1 MSFSKFKY
9 PLRVFYSDDYAV
21 GEGLETVT
29 KSKLLAE
36 MIKECRVPRVELVA
50 PKLATEVEL
59 MLVHSPNYI
68 QRVLNGETQL
78 GECPR
83 GQVGKVSACDAREGT
98 RGQVGTVTRGNT
110 KIHGRHAVPPLPNP
124 IEETRGQGEMSGR
137 DAVAPLPINKLVRS
151 VLASTG
157 GMRDATNEALRNGR
171 SGSFSSGLHHART
184 NAGMGFCTFN
194 GLALAALEA
203 LKKVKSVGILDLDAH
218 CGGGTADILKTNK
231 KVRLADVSV
240 CSYDSWTPTAK
251 SRHFIEVVAKPKTYL
266 ATVEKALKSLEGV
279 AFLIYNA
286 GMDTHEK
293 AGGLNGITL
302 EIIQEREM
310 MVIEWARAQ
319 NVPIVFALAGGYT
332 WSGLTLKEVAELHLE
347 TVRAFNI

>member
-1 MSFSKFKY
+1 MTSLIFKH

-36 MIKECRVPRVELVA
+36 MIKEGRVPRVELVA
-50 PKLATEVEL
+50 PKLATEEEL
-59 MLVHSPNYI
+59 MLIHSPDYVDD
-68 QRVLNGETQL
+68 VLS
-78 GECPR
+78 
-83 GQVGKVSACDAREGT
+83 GKKKNIAAG
-98 RGQVGTVTRGNT
+98 
-110 KIHGRHAVPPLPNP
+110 
-124 IEETRGQGEMSGR
+124 MSSK
-137 DAVAPLPINKLVRS
+137 KLIKS
-151 VLASTG
+151 ILATTG

-171 SGSFSSGLHHART
+171 SGSFSSGLHHARA

-218 CGGGTADILKTNK
+218 CGGGTADILKSNK
-231 KVRLADVSV
+231 RVRLADVSV

-251 SRHFIEVVAKPKTYL
+251 SRHFIQVVDKPKSYL

-279 AFLIYNA
+279 EFLIYNA
-286 GMDTHEK
+286 GMDTHER

-310 MVIEWARAQ
+310 RVVEWARAQ

-347 TVRAFNI
+347 TVRAFNA

>member
-36 MIKECRVPRVELVA
+36 MIKEGRVPRVELVA
-50 PKLATEVEL
+50 PKLATEEEL
-59 MLVHSPNYI
+59 MLIHSPDYVDD
-68 QRVLNGETQL
+68 VLS
-78 GECPR
+78 
-83 GQVGKVSACDAREGT
+83 GKKKNIAAG
-98 RGQVGTVTRGNT
+98 
-110 KIHGRHAVPPLPNP
+110 
-124 IEETRGQGEMSGR
+124 MSSK
-137 DAVAPLPINKLVRS
+137 KLIKS
-151 VLASTG
+151 ILATTG

-203 LKKVKSVGILDLDAH
+203 LKKVKSVGILDIDAH

-251 SRHFIEVVAKPKTYL
+251 GRHFIQIVDKPKSYL
-266 ATVEKALKSLEGV
+266 ASVEKALKSLEGV
-279 AFLIYNA
+279 EFLIYNA
-286 GMDTHEK
+286 GMDTHER

-310 MVIEWARAQ
+310 RVVEWARAQ

-347 TVRAFNI
+347 TVRAFIT

>member
-9 PLRVFYSDDYAV
+9 PLRVFYSADYAV
-21 GEGLETVT
+21 GEGFETVT

-36 MIKECRVPRVELVA
+36 MIKEGRVPRVELVA
-50 PKLATEVEL
+50 PKIATEEELLLIHSADYVDDVLSGKKKNIAAGMSSKKLIKSILAT
-59 MLVHSPNYI
+59 
-68 QRVLNGETQL
+68 
-78 GECPR
+78 
-83 GQVGKVSACDAREGT
+83 
-98 RGQVGTVTRGNT
+98 
-110 KIHGRHAVPPLPNP
+110 
-124 IEETRGQGEMSGR
+124 
-137 DAVAPLPINKLVRS
+137 
-151 VLASTG
+151 TG

-218 CGGGTADILKTNK
+218 CGGGTADILKSNK
-231 KVRLADVSV
+231 RVRLADVSV

-251 SRHFIEVVAKPKTYL
+251 SRHFIEVVAKPKSYL

-279 AFLIYNA
+279 EFLIYNA

-293 AGGLNGITL
+293 AGGLKGITL

-310 MVIEWARAQ
+310 RVVEWARAQ

-347 TVRAFNI
+347 TVRAFVN

>member
-1 MSFSKFKY
+1 MSFSLFKY
-9 PLRVFYSDDYAV
+9 PLRVFYSEDYTM

-29 KSKLLAE
+29 KSKLLAK
-36 MIKECRVPRVELVA
+36 MITEGRVPRVELIA
-50 PKLATEVEL
+50 PKLATEEEL
-59 MLVHSPNYI
+59 MLIHSPDYVDD
-68 QRVLNGETQL
+68 VLS
-78 GECPR
+78 
-83 GQVGKVSACDAREGT
+83 GKKKNIAAG
-98 RGQVGTVTRGNT
+98 
-110 KIHGRHAVPPLPNP
+110 
-124 IEETRGQGEMSGR
+124 MSSK
-137 DAVAPLPINKLVRS
+137 KLIKS
-151 VLASTG
+151 ILATTG

-184 NAGMGFCTFN
+184 DAGMGFCTFN

-218 CGGGTADILKTNK
+218 CGGGTADILKSNK
-231 KVRLADVSV
+231 RVRLADVSV

-251 SRHFIEVVAKPKTYL
+251 SRHFIEVVVKPKSYL

-279 AFLIYNA
+279 EFLIYNA
-286 GMDTHEK
+286 GMDTHER

-310 MVIEWARAQ
+310 RVIEWARAQ

-347 TVRAFNI
+347 TVRAFNA

>member
-1 MSFSKFKY
+1 
-9 PLRVFYSDDYAV
+9 
-21 GEGLETVT
+21 
-29 KSKLLAE
+29 
-36 MIKECRVPRVELVA
+36 MIKEGRVPRVELVA
-50 PKLATEVEL
+50 PKLATEEEL
-59 MLVHSPNYI
+59 MLIHSPDYVDD
-68 QRVLNGETQL
+68 VLS
-78 GECPR
+78 
-83 GQVGKVSACDAREGT
+83 GKKKNIAAG
-98 RGQVGTVTRGNT
+98 
-110 KIHGRHAVPPLPNP
+110 
-124 IEETRGQGEMSGR
+124 MSSKKLIKSI
-137 DAVAPLPINKLVRS
+137 VAT
-151 VLASTG
+151 TG

-184 NAGMGFCTFN
+184 DADMGFCTFN

-218 CGGGTADILKTNK
+218 CGGGTADILKSNK
-231 KVRLADVSV
+231 RVRLADVSV

-251 SRHFIEVVAKPKTYL
+251 SRHFIEVVAKPKSYL

-279 AFLIYNA
+279 EFLIYNA
-286 GMDTHEK
+286 GMDTHER

-310 MVIEWARAQ
+310 RVVEWARAQ

-347 TVRAFNI
+347 TVRALVS

>member
-1 MSFSKFKY
+1 MKSLIFKY

-36 MIKECRVPRVELVA
+36 MIKEGRVPRVELVA
-50 PKLATEVEL
+50 PKLATEEEL
-59 MLVHSPNYI
+59 MLIHSPDYVDD
-68 QRVLNGETQL
+68 VLS
-78 GECPR
+78 
-83 GQVGKVSACDAREGT
+83 GKKKNIAAG
-98 RGQVGTVTRGNT
+98 
-110 KIHGRHAVPPLPNP
+110 
-124 IEETRGQGEMSGR
+124 MSSK
-137 DAVAPLPINKLVRS
+137 KLIKS
-151 VLASTG
+151 ILATTG
-157 GMRDATNEALRNGR
+157 GMRDATIEAMRNGR
-171 SGSFSSGLHHART
+171 SGSFSSGLHHARA

-218 CGGGTADILKTNK
+218 CGGGTADILKSNK
-231 KVRLADVSV
+231 RVRLADVSV

-251 SRHFIEVVAKPKTYL
+251 SRHFIQVIDKPKSYL

-279 AFLIYNA
+279 EFLIYNA
-286 GMDTHEK
+286 GMDTHER

-310 MVIEWARAQ
+310 RVIDWARAQ

-347 TVRAFNI
+347 TVRAFVS

>member
-1 MSFSKFKY
+1 M
-9 PLRVFYSDDYAV
+9 

-29 KSKLLAE
+29 KSKLLAK
-36 MIKECRVPRVELVA
+36 MITEGRVPRVELIA
-50 PKLATEVEL
+50 PKLATEEEL
-59 MLVHSPNYI
+59 MLIHSPDYVDD
-68 QRVLNGETQL
+68 VLS
-78 GECPR
+78 
-83 GQVGKVSACDAREGT
+83 GKKKNIAAG
-98 RGQVGTVTRGNT
+98 
-110 KIHGRHAVPPLPNP
+110 
-124 IEETRGQGEMSGR
+124 MSSK
-137 DAVAPLPINKLVRS
+137 KLIKS
-151 VLASTG
+151 ILATTG

-184 NAGMGFCTFN
+184 DAGMGFCTFN

-218 CGGGTADILKTNK
+218 CGGGTADILKSNK
-231 KVRLADVSV
+231 RVRLADVSV

-251 SRHFIEVVAKPKTYL
+251 SRHFIEVVVKPKSYL

-279 AFLIYNA
+279 EFLIYNA
-286 GMDTHEK
+286 GMDTHER

-310 MVIEWARAQ
+310 RVIEWARAQ

-347 TVRAFNI
+347 TVRAFVS

>member
-9 PLRVFYSDDYAV
+9 PLRVFYSEDYAV

-36 MIKECRVPRVELVA
+36 MIKEGRVPRVELVA
-50 PKLATEVEL
+50 PKIATEEEL
-59 MLVHSPNYI
+59 MLVHSPDYVDD
-68 QRVLNGETQL
+68 VLS
-78 GECPR
+78 
-83 GQVGKVSACDAREGT
+83 GKKKNIAAG
-98 RGQVGTVTRGNT
+98 
-110 KIHGRHAVPPLPNP
+110 
-124 IEETRGQGEMSGR
+124 MSSK
-137 DAVAPLPINKLVRS
+137 KLIKS
-151 VLASTG
+151 ILATTG

-171 SGSFSSGLHHART
+171 SGSFSSGLHHARAD
-184 NAGMGFCTFN
+184 AGMGFCTFN

-218 CGGGTADILKTNK
+218 CGGGTADILKSDK
-231 KVRLADVSV
+231 RVRLADVSV

-251 SRHFIEVVAKPKTYL
+251 SRHFIEVVAKPKSYL
-266 ATVEKALKSLEGV
+266 ATVEEALKSLEGV
-279 AFLIYNA
+279 EFLIYNA
-286 GMDTHEK
+286 GMDTHER

-310 MVIEWARAQ
+310 RVVEWARAQ

>member
-36 MIKECRVPRVELVA
+36 MIKEGRVPRVELVA
-50 PKLATEVEL
+50 PKLATEEEL
-59 MLVHSPNYI
+59 MLIHSPDYVDD
-68 QRVLNGETQL
+68 VLS
-78 GECPR
+78 
-83 GQVGKVSACDAREGT
+83 GKKKNIAAG
-98 RGQVGTVTRGNT
+98 
-110 KIHGRHAVPPLPNP
+110 
-124 IEETRGQGEMSGR
+124 MSSK
-137 DAVAPLPINKLVRS
+137 KLIKS
-151 VLASTG
+151 ILATTG

-171 SGSFSSGLHHART
+171 SGSFSSGLHHARA

-203 LKKVKSVGILDLDAH
+203 LKKVNSVGILDLDAH
-218 CGGGTADILKTNK
+218 YGGGTADILKSNK
-231 KVRLADVSV
+231 RVRLADVSV

-251 SRHFIEVVAKPKTYL
+251 SRHFIQVVAKPKTYL

-286 GMDTHEK
+286 GMDTHER
-293 AGGLNGITL
+293 AGGLKGITL

-310 MVIEWARAQ
+310 RVVEWARAQ

-347 TVRAFNI
+347 TVRAFVN

>member
-29 KSKLLAE
+29 KSKLLTE
-36 MIKECRVPRVELVA
+36 MIKEGRVPRVELVA
-50 PKLATEVEL
+50 PKLATEEEL
-59 MLVHSPNYI
+59 MLIHSPDYVDD
-68 QRVLNGETQL
+68 VLS
-78 GECPR
+78 
-83 GQVGKVSACDAREGT
+83 GKKKNIAAG
-98 RGQVGTVTRGNT
+98 
-110 KIHGRHAVPPLPNP
+110 
-124 IEETRGQGEMSGR
+124 MSSK
-137 DAVAPLPINKLVRS
+137 KLIKS
-151 VLASTG
+151 ILATTG

-171 SGSFSSGLHHART
+171 SGSFSSGLHHARA

-218 CGGGTADILKTNK
+218 CGGGTADILKSDK
-231 KVRLADVSV
+231 RVRLADVSV
-240 CSYDSWTPTAK
+240 CDYDSWTPTAK
-251 SRHFIEVVAKPKTYL
+251 SRHFIQIVVKPKTYL
-266 ATVEKALKSLEGV
+266 ATVEEALKSLEGV
-279 AFLIYNA
+279 EFLIYNA

-293 AGGLNGITL
+293 AGGLKGITL

-310 MVIEWARAQ
+310 RVIEWARAQ

-347 TVRAFNI
+347 TVRAFVS

>member
-36 MIKECRVPRVELVA
+36 MIKEGRVPRVELVA
-50 PKLATEVEL
+50 PKLATEEEL
-59 MLVHSPNYI
+59 MLIHSPDYVDD
-68 QRVLNGETQL
+68 VLS
-78 GECPR
+78 
-83 GQVGKVSACDAREGT
+83 GKKKNIAAGISP
-98 RGQVGTVTRGNT
+98 
-110 KIHGRHAVPPLPNP
+110 K
-124 IEETRGQGEMSGR
+124 
-137 DAVAPLPINKLVRS
+137 KLIKS
-151 VLASTG
+151 ILATTG

-184 NAGMGFCTFN
+184 DAGMGFCTFN

-218 CGGGTADILKTNK
+218 CGGGTADILKSNK
-231 KVRLADVSV
+231 RVRLADVSV

-266 ATVEKALKSLEGV
+266 ATVEEALKSLEGV
-279 AFLIYNA
+279 EFLIYNA

-293 AGGLNGITL
+293 AGGLKGITL

-310 MVIEWARAQ
+310 RVVEWARAQ

>member
-29 KSKLLAE
+29 KSKLLAQ
-36 MIKECRVPRVELVA
+36 MIKEGRVPRVELVA
-50 PKLATEVEL
+50 PKIATEEELEAIHSREYVASVLSGAIESIAAGTWSKKLVKSILAT
-59 MLVHSPNYI
+59 
-68 QRVLNGETQL
+68 
-78 GECPR
+78 
-83 GQVGKVSACDAREGT
+83 
-98 RGQVGTVTRGNT
+98 
-110 KIHGRHAVPPLPNP
+110 
-124 IEETRGQGEMSGR
+124 
-137 DAVAPLPINKLVRS
+137 
-151 VLASTG
+151 TG

-218 CGGGTADILKTNK
+218 CGGGTADILKSNK
-231 KVRLADVSV
+231 RVRLADVSV

-251 SRHFIEVVAKPKTYL
+251 SRHFIQVVDKPKTYL
-266 ATVEKALKSLEGV
+266 ATVEEALKSLEGV
-279 AFLIYNA
+279 EFLIYNA
-286 GMDTHEK
+286 GMDTHER
-293 AGGLNGITL
+293 AGGLKGITL

-310 MVIEWARAQ
+310 RVVEWARAQ

-347 TVRAFNI
+347 TVRAFIS

>member
-29 KSKLLAE
+29 KSKLLAK
-36 MIKECRVPRVELVA
+36 MIKEGRVPRVELVA
-50 PKLATEVEL
+50 PKMATEEELEAIHSREYVASVLSGAIESIAAGTWSKKLIKSILAT
-59 MLVHSPNYI
+59 
-68 QRVLNGETQL
+68 
-78 GECPR
+78 
-83 GQVGKVSACDAREGT
+83 
-98 RGQVGTVTRGNT
+98 
-110 KIHGRHAVPPLPNP
+110 
-124 IEETRGQGEMSGR
+124 
-137 DAVAPLPINKLVRS
+137 
-151 VLASTG
+151 TG

-171 SGSFSSGLHHART
+171 SGSFSSGLHHARA

-266 ATVEKALKSLEGV
+266 ATVEEALKSLEGV
-279 AFLIYNA
+279 EFLIYNA

-293 AGGLNGITL
+293 AGGLKGITL

-310 MVIEWARAQ
+310 RVVEWARAQ

-347 TVRAFNI
+347 TVRAFVS

>member
-1 MSFSKFKY
+1 MTSLIFKH
-9 PLRVFYSDDYAV
+9 PLRVFYSEDYAV

-36 MIKECRVPRVELVA
+36 MIKEGRVPRVELVA
-50 PKLATEVEL
+50 PKLATEEEL
-59 MLVHSPNYI
+59 LLIHSADYVDD
-68 QRVLNGETQL
+68 VLS
-78 GECPR
+78 
-83 GQVGKVSACDAREGT
+83 GKKKNIAAG
-98 RGQVGTVTRGNT
+98 
-110 KIHGRHAVPPLPNP
+110 
-124 IEETRGQGEMSGR
+124 MSSK
-137 DAVAPLPINKLVRS
+137 KLIKS
-151 VLASTG
+151 ILASTG

-184 NAGMGFCTFN
+184 DAGMGFCTFN

-218 CGGGTADILKTNK
+218 CGGGTADILKSNK
-231 KVRLADVSV
+231 RVRLADVSV

-251 SRHFIEVVAKPKTYL
+251 SRHFIQVVAKPKTYL
-266 ATVEKALKSLEGV
+266 ETVEEALKSLEGV
-279 AFLIYNA
+279 EFLIYNA
-286 GMDTHEK
+286 GMDTHER
-293 AGGLNGITL
+293 AGGLKGITL

-310 MVIEWARAQ
+310 RVVEWARAQ

-347 TVRAFNI
+347 TVRAFIT

>member
-36 MIKECRVPRVELVA
+36 MIKEGRVPRVELVA
-50 PKLATEVEL
+50 PKLATEEEL
-59 MLVHSPNYI
+59 MLIHSPDYVDD
-68 QRVLNGETQL
+68 VLS
-78 GECPR
+78 
-83 GQVGKVSACDAREGT
+83 GKKKNIAAG
-98 RGQVGTVTRGNT
+98 
-110 KIHGRHAVPPLPNP
+110 
-124 IEETRGQGEMSGR
+124 MSSK
-137 DAVAPLPINKLVRS
+137 KLIKS
-151 VLASTG
+151 ILATTG

-184 NAGMGFCTFN
+184 DAGMGFCTFN

-218 CGGGTADILKTNK
+218 CGGGTADILKSDK
-231 KVRLADVSV
+231 RVRLADVSV
-240 CSYDSWTPTAK
+240 CDYDSWTPTAK
-251 SRHFIEVVAKPKTYL
+251 SRHFIKIVAKPKTYL
-266 ATVEKALKSLEGV
+266 ATVEEALKSLEGV
-279 AFLIYNA
+279 EFLIYNA
-286 GMDTHEK
+286 GMDTHER

-310 MVIEWARAQ
+310 RVVEWARAQ

-347 TVRAFNI
+347 TVRAFIT

>member
-1 MSFSKFKY
+1 MTSPIFKH
-9 PLRVFYSDDYAV
+9 PLRVFYSEDYTM

-29 KSKLLAE
+29 KSKLLAK
-36 MIKECRVPRVELVA
+36 MITEGRVPRVELIA
-50 PKLATEVEL
+50 PKLATEEEL
-59 MLVHSPNYI
+59 MLIHSADYVR
-68 QRVLNGETQL
+68 RVLNGETQL
-78 GECPR
+78 GECTR
-83 GQVGKVSACDAREGT
+83 GQVGKV
-98 RGQVGTVTRGNT
+98 
-110 KIHGRHAVPPLPNP
+110 
-124 IEETRGQGEMSGR
+124 TRGQGEMSGR

-151 VLASTG
+151 VLATTG

-171 SGSFSSGLHHART
+171 SGSFSSGLHHARAD
-184 NAGMGFCTFN
+184 AGMGFCTFN

-203 LKKVKSVGILDLDAH
+203 LKKVKLVGILDLDAH
-218 CGGGTADILKTNK
+218 CGGGTANILKKNK

-251 SRHFIEVVAKPKTYL
+251 SRHFIQVVDKPKSYL
-266 ATVEKALKSLEGV
+266 ASVGKALKSLEGV
-279 AFLIYNA
+279 EFLIYNA
-286 GMDTHEK
+286 GMDTHER
-293 AGGLNGITL
+293 AGGLAGITL

-310 MVIEWARAQ
+310 RVVEWAREQ